1 MVRSHTKT
9 LFWKENAILELS
21 QNFHLHYLIKY
32 SIIKKKLLRKKL
44 LIMEKINI
52 GFIGAG
58 NMGTAI
64 MKGIAGSSLS
74 DNIRLCAFDPCAEK
88 LESLREF
95 GVVPCTTETEIMD
108 KCKFVFLAV
117 KPQVISGVLETV
129 APNTS
134 KDTVFV
140 SIAAG
145 ISDEYIASMTI
156 PDAKVVLVMPNTPL
170 LVGEGASAL
179 SHNDRVTDEE
189 FEVVLNIFKTCGK
202 AAVISKD
209 QMKEIIAINGSSPA
223 FIYLYAK
230 GFIDYAAQVG
240 IDSQVATELFAQ
252 SLIGSAKM
260 ITDSGNSIDELIK
273 MVSSPGG
280 TTLAGLDRLYE
291 GNLTETV
298 KNCCESC
305 TKRAYELSK

>member
-1 MVRSHTKT
+1 MS
-9 LFWKENAILELS
+9 
-21 QNFHLHYLIKY
+21 
-32 SIIKKKLLRKKL
+32 
-44 LIMEKINI
+44 KINI

-58 NMGTAI
+58 NMGSAI

-74 DNIRLCAFDPCAEK
+74 SQVSLFAFDPSSEQLEMLKESGVSACAD
-88 LESLREF
+88 
-95 GVVPCTTETEIMD
+95 ETEIMD
-108 KCKFVFLAV
+108 KCKYVFLAV
-117 KPQVISGVLETV
+117 KPQIISGILEKI
-129 APNTS
+129 APYTR

-145 ISDEYIASMTI
+145 ISDEFIASKTI
-156 PDAKVVLVMPNTPL
+156 PEAKVVLVMPNTPL
-170 LVGEGASAL
+170 LLGEGASAL
-179 SHNDRVTDEE
+179 SHNESTSEEE
-189 FEVVLNIFKTCGK
+189 FQVVLNIFRTCGK

-209 QMKEIIAINGSSPA
+209 KMKEIIAINGSSPA

-230 GFIDYAAQVG
+230 GFIDYAASVG
-240 IDSQVATELFAQ
+240 IDSGVAAELFAQ

-260 ITDSGNSIDELIK
+260 ITDSGKSIDELIK

-291 GNLTETV
+291 GRLTDVV
-298 KNCCESC
+298 KDCCESC